1 MHSKLVKE
9 LDFKEA
15 EDLYL
20 SQGFKDFNPII
31 TQAFNKLYMTDES
44 LFIGAPSGSGLIT
57 CAELAIFREIQ
68 SENFDKIVY
77 ISPIESL
84 CKLRCKEWKER
95 LSN

>member
-1 MHSKLVKE
+1 
-9 LDFKEA
+9 
-15 EDLYL
+15 
-20 SQGFKDFNPII
+20 
-31 TQAFNKLYMTDES
+31 LYMTDES

>member
-68 SENFDKIVY
+68 SENFDKVVY

>member
-9 LDFKEA
+9 LGFKEA

-20 SQGFKDFNPII
+20 SQGVKDFNPII

-68 SENFDKIVY
+68 S
-77 ISPIESL
+77 
-84 CKLRCKEWKER
+84 
-95 LSN
+95 